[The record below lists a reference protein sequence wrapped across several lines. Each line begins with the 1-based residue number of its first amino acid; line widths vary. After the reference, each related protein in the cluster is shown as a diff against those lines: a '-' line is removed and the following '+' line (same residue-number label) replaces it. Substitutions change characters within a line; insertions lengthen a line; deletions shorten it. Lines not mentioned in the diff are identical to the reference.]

1 MKLYRIRLKG
11 MPKILHAHENAS
23 EKYAWQFSVTPNFME
38 VSYRLENAAYVTYG
52 DTTEKILP
60 RSVCVSCRTEP
71 SSCYSDGFQRH
82 VTVGFWINWEPVEEG
97 EEDDETL
104 ILPGFAILPNS
115 EWYLKTLREIV
126 EEFTIKRVTTPTLS
140 AKILTMLARIDGEYR
155 TFSQSK
161 HSELRY
167 VEGAKRYIAAH
178 LGEKLYVAD
187 VAAHVGVSVGY
198 LSNLF
203 KKITGQTLIEY
214 ANITKLRYVKELMET
229 YGFSVREAGA
239 RAGFLDENYVSRI
252 YKKYFGRNIS
262 ERESMQK

>member
-1 MKLYRIRLKG
+1 MRIHRVKIKG
-11 MPKILHAHENAS
+11 MPRILHAHENAS
-23 EKYAWQFSVTPNFME
+23 DKYAWQFSVTPNFME

-52 DTTEKILP
+52 DTTEKVLP

-82 VTVGFWINWEPVEEG
+82 VTVGFWIDWEPVAPG

-115 EWYLKTLREIV
+115 EWYLQTLREIV
-126 EEFTIKRVTTPTLS
+126 EEFTIKHATTPALA
-140 AKILTMLARIDGEYR
+140 AKILTMLSRIDAEYR
-155 TFSQSK
+155 TLSGAK

-167 VEGAKRYIAAH
+167 VEEAKRYIAAH

-187 VAAHVGVSVGY
+187 VAESVGVSVGY

-203 KKITGQTLIEY
+203 KKVTGQTLIEY
-214 ANITKLRYVKELMET
+214 ANVTKLRFVKELMET
-229 YGFSVREAGA
+229 YGFSIREAGQ
-239 RAGFLDENYVSRI
+239 RAGYLDENYVSRI
-252 YKKYFGRNIS
+252 YKKYFGKNIS
-262 ERESMQK
+262 EL